1 MEINLLDVAFIVAVT
16 AFFKA
21 QFGLEQGKALL
32 AAFGVALFVGFAPL
46 VAVQFP
52 LVAPWVAALFNVV
65 KIFLAAA
72 GSYDFVKSLRPA

>member
-16 AFFKA
+16 AFFKER
-21 QFGLEQGKALL
+21 FGLASKAALF

-46 VAVQFP
+46 VAASFPVVQ
-52 LVAPWVAALFNVV
+52 PWIEALFNVV